1 MDLISSIVAPGIF
14 GAQMEDVG
22 QPIFLDPGEEA
33 LVATAA
39 PKRRREFALG
49 RACARTALAA
59 LGRDPVSIGRRENG
73 APLWPDGI
81 VGSISHTTGHA
92 AALVAK
98 AEHFSGIGL
107 DAERLGGVTSN
118 LWPRLFD
125 AAERDYLEALEEAE
139 CKLTATL
146 FFCAKEASYKAWGIQ
161 AALPFREI
169 HISRTQGGFTATRS
183 GQSLEG
189 RFAVQDDLLLAATW
203 RGA

>member
-1 MDLISSIVAPGIF
+1 MDLISSILAPGIF

-22 QPIFLDPGEEA
+22 QPVFLAAGEEA

-59 LGRDPVSIGRRENG
+59 LGHGSVTIGKRENG
-73 APLWPDGI
+73 APHWPDGV
-81 VGSISHTTGHA
+81 VGSITHTSGYA

-98 AEHFSGIGL
+98 ADHFSGVGL
-107 DAERLGGVTSN
+107 DAERVGGVTAN

-125 AAERDYLEALEEAE
+125 AAERDYLEGLDEAE
-139 CKLTATL
+139 CKLAATL

-169 HISRTQGGFTATRS
+169 RIARTQVGFTATRS
-183 GQSLEG
+183 DVILEG
-189 RFAVQDDLLLAATW
+189 RFAVQDDLLLAAAW
-203 RGA
+203 L